1 LDDTNST
8 LIQKPKHHQILQNP
22 DHTPVDKFYHW
33 ETTTPTNNFLRQPI
47 AGVWHTWTYAEAG
60 DTIRRIASSLKAMGL
75 PPKSNIAILS
85 KNCAHWIMADF
96 AIWLAGHVSVP
107 VYPTL
112 SADGIRYILEHSE
125 TKVIFVGKLDDF
137 SKQQNGVPS
146 SIKQIKFPHYGAGSG
161 VEWDTLL
168 KADLLKQN
176 FRPSPDDL
184 SSIMY
189 SSGTTGTPKGVMIPF
204 RAMNFVGETMAMNL
218 IKQPEQ
224 FFSYLPLSH
233 IAEKAYLGM
242 GALYS
247 GSSIAFTESLDK
259 FGANLMEIQ
268 PTIFGGVPRIFA
280 KLQEGVLN
288 KLPQKKLDTLLR
300 IPIVSSFI
308 KRAIRKKLGFGRLK
322 IIVGGAAPIPVSIL
336 EWFSKLGINIAELYG
351 MTENCGFSH
360 GDHGSNTRFGTVGR
374 PWKDVDVKLSDEGE
388 ILIKHPGLMLGY
400 YKDAQTTAET
410 FTGDG
415 FLKTGDKGVIDRE
428 GYLTITGRIKDQFK
442 TDKAKF
448 VAPGPIETKLL
459 ANKDIEQV
467 CVVGM
472 GIPQPIALIVL
483 SAAGKSKSKSDIS
496 QSLDQTIDAVNK
508 TLEHFEQLEKAVI
521 MKSEWTIENGLMT
534 PSLKVKRNEI
544 EKIYLKNYP
553 LWYKED
559 PIVVWEG

>member
-1 LDDTNST
+1 MY
-8 LIQKPKHHQILQNP
+8 NP
-22 DHTPVDKFYHW
+22 QQTPVDKFYHW
-33 ETTTPTNNFLRQPI
+33 ETSTPNSNFLRQPI
-47 AGVWHTWTYAEAG
+47 AGEWHTWTYSQAG
-60 DTIRRIASSLKAMGL
+60 DSIRRIASSIKAMAL

-96 AIWLAGHVSVP
+96 AIWMAGHVSVP

-125 TKVIFVGKLDDF
+125 SKVIFVGKLDDF
-137 SKQQNGVPS
+137 SKQQSGVPS
-146 SIKQIKFPHYGAGSG
+146 SVKQIRFPHYGAGSG

-168 KADLLKQN
+168 KAEPMKEN
-176 FRPSPDDL
+176 FHPSPDDI

-204 RAMNFVGETMAMNL
+204 RAMNFVGETMASSM
-218 IKQPEQ
+218 IRQPEQ

-280 KLQEGVLN
+280 KLQEGVLK
-288 KLPQKKLDTLLR
+288 KLPQKKLDTLLS
-300 IPIVSSFI
+300 IPVVSFLI

-322 IIVGGAAPIPVSIL
+322 TIVGGAAPIPLSIL
-336 EWFSKLGINIAELYG
+336 EWFSKLGINIDELYG

-360 GDHGSNTRFGTVGR
+360 GDHGGKARFGTVGR
-374 PWKDVDVKLSDEGE
+374 PWKDVDVKLSEEGE
-388 ILIKHPGLMLGY
+388 ILVKHPGLMLGY
-400 YKDAQTTAET
+400 YKDPETTAQT
-410 FTGDG
+410 FTSDG
-415 FLKTGDKGVIDRE
+415 YLKTGDKGSIDKE
-428 GYLTITGRIKDQFK
+428 QFLTITGRIKDQFK

-483 SAAGKSKSKSDIS
+483 SAAGKAKSKNDIT
-496 QSLDQTIDAVNK
+496 QSLSSTVEAVNK
-508 TLEHFEQLEKAVI
+508 SLEHFEQLEKAVI
-521 MKSEWTIENGLMT
+521 LKDEWTIENGLMT

-544 EKIYLKNYP
+544 EKIHLKTYP
-553 LWYKED
+553 LWYKEEA
-559 PIVVWEG
+559 IVVWQN